1 MPFLT
6 IATNKRNPRYHK
18 RKIILHRKE
27 NDSFLAHHLKNSHIP
42 TERVSAFTLK
52 GSITLEAAIATSF
65 FFFGALCLV
74 CLLEIMTIQTTMK
87 SALCAVGK
95 EVAVEVCINPMI
107 PTSQMERDIVE
118 IIGQERL
125 DRSMIV
131 GGSEGIDCSNSK
143 KYWNTTIMDLSVSYQ
158 IEVPVL
164 MFRVPLIS
172 KEEVIRIKGWTGHEV
187 KLTDDIEN
195 EMVYVTDYGIVYHK
209 DRNCTYLELSIRA
222 VNLDAV
228 SDLRNQ
234 SGGIYKA
241 CELCGKSIGT
251 QENVYITDYGDRYH
265 KSLGCSGLKRNIY
278 TISLTDAHGLGGC
291 SKCVK

>member
-1 MPFLT
+1 MSFQ
-6 IATNKRNPRYHK
+6 ISQRYK
-18 RKIILHRKE
+18 RKYKELHRKE
-27 NDSFLAHHLKNSHIP
+27 KDSILTPKNICIHKTSSNTP
-42 TERVSAFTLK
+42 KERTSPFTSK
-52 GSITLEAAIATSF
+52 GSITPEATLATSF
-65 FFFGALCLV
+65 FFFAVLCLIY
-74 CLLEIMTIQTTMK
+74 LFEILAIQTNVK
-87 SALCAVGK
+87 SALYAVGK
-95 EVAVEVCINPMI
+95 EVALEVYTRPVI
-107 PTSQMERDIVE
+107 PTTKMERQIAE
-118 IIGQERL
+118 IIGIERL
-125 DRSMIV
+125 ENSMVV
-131 GGSEGIDCSNSK
+131 GGSSGFDCSASK